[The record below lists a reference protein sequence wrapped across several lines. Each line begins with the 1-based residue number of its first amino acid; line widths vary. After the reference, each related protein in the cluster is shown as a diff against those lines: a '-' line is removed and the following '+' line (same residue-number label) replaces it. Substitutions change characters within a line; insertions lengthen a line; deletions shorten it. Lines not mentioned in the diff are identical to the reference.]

1 MVGPAVPSSDEGGAF
16 KSIIRDTPQSRQCCR
31 RCPPVKDKTCV
42 GKEENFA
49 GLVSY
54 ITGSPSA
61 SEAVLFAS
69 DIFGNLTWF

>member
-1 MVGPAVPSSDEGGAF
+1 VSEFLPFLASMVG
-16 KSIIRDTPQSRQCCR
+16 SIIRDTPQSRQCCR
-31 RCPPVKDKTCV
+31 RCPPVKDKSCV